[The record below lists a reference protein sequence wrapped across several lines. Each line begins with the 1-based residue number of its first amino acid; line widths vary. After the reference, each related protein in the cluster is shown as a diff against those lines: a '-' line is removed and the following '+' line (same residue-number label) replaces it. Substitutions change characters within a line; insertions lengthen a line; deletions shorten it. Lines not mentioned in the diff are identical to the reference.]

1 MFLTLSYEEFGNN
14 QSIGYI
20 AFPRVEE
27 NHLGTRLKTVEVS
40 GTNLMADVD
49 VKTGQLFGI
58 ELLDSDTIYLS
69 PYFGDC
75 VVTQR
80 VLKLADHRAL
90 IQEQG
95 GIIGL
100 YLTDLEPGSY
110 IDVHGL
116 RLYFANS
123 NRTGFIGAD
132 YIDTV
137 RCNLDG
143 LCKHT
148 ILS

>member
-1 MFLTLSYEEFGNN
+1 
-14 QSIGYI
+14 
-20 AFPRVEE
+20 
-27 NHLGTRLKTVEVS
+27 
-40 GTNLMADVD
+40 MADVD

-75 VVTQR
+75 TVTQR
-80 VLKLADHRAL
+80 VFKLADHRAL

-110 IDVHGL
+110 IDVHGF
-116 RLYFANS
+116 RLYFENS
-123 NRTGFIGAD
+123 N
-132 YIDTV
+132 
-137 RCNLDG
+137 
-143 LCKHT
+143 
-148 ILS
+148 